1 MSDREIILNRVG
13 CRLCKDVITSHH
25 RHDYVTCKCGAI
37 FTDGGRGYIRRGGRL
52 TDYIDMTIMS
62 DEPFAILRDSL
73 YRGGRGKS
81 GTEPLHWVALS
92 SVSND
97 YLDAIIKYQEDT
109 DYTDS
114 IDYKL
119 QLQEKQYRKDN
130 DITISEE

>member
-13 CRLCKDVITSHH
+13 CRLCGDVITSHH

-62 DEPFAILRDSL
+62 DQPFEVLRESL
-73 YRGGRGKS
+73 YRGSRGKK
-81 GTEPLHWVALS
+81 GTEPLHWVVLS

-109 DYTDS
+109 GYTDS
-114 IDYKL
+114 IDYIL
-119 QLQEKQYRKDN
+119 QLKEKKYREDN
-130 DITISEE
+130 DITISD